1 MDLHVLNTNFETI
14 AVIDAY
20 ESMLWTDRY
29 YEPGEFEIYTPVS
42 DEMLEFPKV
51 NNYIRIGK
59 SPHLMI
65 VEDIAIEATV
75 DTGNHIRIKGRSLE
89 SILDRRFVV
98 EEINVSG
105 SVQNTIR
112 SILTTNII
120 APSDAA
126 RRIDNFIFEDS
137 TDPKITELTF
147 ESQYKGKNVLEIITE
162 ICKDKEIGFKVL
174 LNDNNQFVFSLYAG
188 IDRSYRQ
195 EVLPWVVFKP
205 SFENLINSNYTEA
218 HNGAKTFCYVHAQY
232 SESSGEA
239 SYYPEEKRLE
249 ISGSSSQIDVI
260 RTVGSGTGLL
270 RKEIYKEGGVSKEEG
285 ESMDSWYAK
294 LDQSGRDEL
303 NDKKV
308 EKQFEGELETTRMF
322 IYDRDFFV
330 GDVVQVANEYGMES
344 PARMTEYTWEI
355 SSSGTNNHP
364 TFEALDYEES
374 EG

>member
-1 MDLHVLNTNFETI
+1 MDLHVLNQNFETI

-51 NNYIRIGK
+51 DNYIRIGK
-59 SPHLMI
+59 SKHIMI
-65 VEDIAIEATV
+65 VEDISIEATV

-89 SILDRRFVV
+89 SILDRRYALG
-98 EEINVSG
+98 ELNVSG
-105 SVQNTIR
+105 SFQNTIR
-112 SILTTNII
+112 SLII
-120 APSDAA
+120 NNFITPSDTA
-126 RRIDNFIFEDS
+126 RKIDNFIFEDS
-137 TDPKITELTF
+137 TDEKITSLTF
-147 ESQYKGKNVLEIITE
+147 ESQYKNKNVLEIIE
-162 ICKDKEIGFKVL
+162 EMCKDKEVGFQVL
-174 LNDNNQFVFSLYAG
+174 LNDENQFVFSLYAG
-188 IDRSYRQ
+188 TDRSYRQ

-218 HNGAKTFCYVHAQY
+218 HSGAKTFCYVHATY
-232 SESSGEA
+232 SESSGEG
-239 SYYPEEKRLE
+239 
-249 ISGSSSQIDVI
+249 GSSEQIDVT
-260 RTVGSGTGLL
+260 RTVGSGEGLL
-270 RKEIYKEGGVSKEEG
+270 RKEVCKEGGVSKEEG
-285 ESMDSWYAK
+285 ESMASWYAK

-303 NDKKV
+303 NDKKI
-308 EKQFEGELETTRMF
+308 EKAFEGELETTRMF